1 MSSMCAYV
9 SMRVQVAGSE
19 CERGKAAGER
29 GRWERKRERE
39 IASLMVSASCEQKNI
54 KQPVTTST
62 KKKKTA
68 TLP

>member
-29 GRWERKRERE
+29 GR
-39 IASLMVSASCEQKNI
+39 
-54 KQPVTTST
+54 
-62 KKKKTA
+62 
-68 TLP
+68 